1 MSNLAELV
9 QRLRA
14 QGRLFLK
21 VKATPKSGRS
31 EVAGWLAD
39 GTLKVRLQA
48 APERGKANAELC
60 RLLARELGVA
70 RGNVRIVSGEA
81 SPLKQVRI
89 EL

>member
-1 MSNLAELV
+1 MSDLAKLV
-9 QRLRA
+9 PQLRA
-14 QGRLFLK
+14 QGKLLLRVK
-21 VKATPKSGRS
+21 VTPKSGRS
-31 EVAGWLAD
+31 QVAGWLAD

-70 RGNVRIVSGEA
+70 RENVRIVSGEG